1 MVKQL
6 LSTVVT
12 AAAGASGKEAAF
24 GGVIAAAGTTI
35 AAALGGWDIALKIL
49 IFAMVFDYITGL
61 LAAVKEKRVDSDVM
75 LWGGI
80 RKLVVGGVI
89 AFAVL
94 LDQFFGNDAPV
105 LRTIA
110 FYFYLG
116 REGLSIVE
124 NLGKLNILVPDGV
137 KDKLQQLKGKEGE
150 RNDV

>member
-1 MVKQL
+1 MIKQL
-6 LSTVVT
+6 LSTAIT

-24 GGVIAAAGTTI
+24 GGVIAAVGTTI
-35 AAALGGWDIALKIL
+35 AAALGGWDVALKIL
-49 IFAMVFDYITGL
+49 LFAMVFDYVTGV
-61 LAAVKEKRVDSDVM
+61 LAAVRDKRLDSDIM

-105 LRTIA
+105 IRTIA

-124 NLGKLNILVPDGV
+124 NLGKLNILVPPGI
-137 KDKLQQLKGKEGE
+137 KDKLQQLKGKEDV

>member
-1 MVKQL
+1 MIKQL
-6 LSTVVT
+6 LSTAIK

-24 GGVIAAAGTTI
+24 GGVFAAVGTTI

-49 IFAMVFDYITGL
+49 VFAMIFDYITGV
-61 LAAVKEKRVDSDVM
+61 LAAVKDKRLDSDIM

-110 FYFYLG
+110 FYFYIG

-124 NLGKLNILVPDGV
+124 NLGKLNVLVPAGV
-137 KDKLQQLKGKEGE
+137 KDKLQQLKGNGE
-150 RNDV
+150 KAQ

>member
-6 LSTVVT
+6 LSTIIT
-12 AAAGASGKEAAF
+12 AVAGASGKEAAF
-24 GGVIAAAGTTI
+24 GGAIAASGTTI

-61 LAAVKEKRVDSDVM
+61 LAAIKEKRVDSDVM

-137 KDKLQQLKGKEGE
+137 KDKLQQLKGKESE
-150 RNDV
+150 RSDV